1 MQTERQLR
9 LPDVCHMVGY
19 GTTKIYEGMKN
30 DTFLKGRK
38 DGRITYWLESEIQ
51 RWILET
57 AEAASKN

>member
-1 MQTERQLR
+1 
-9 LPDVCHMVGY
+9 MVGY
-19 GTTKIYEGMKN
+19 GTIKIYEGMKN
-30 DTFLKGRK
+30 GTFPKGWK

>member
-1 MQTERQLR
+1 LGYLKMGI
-9 LPDVCHMVGY
+9 LPAGRNA
-19 GTTKIYEGMKN
+19 KN
-30 DTFLKGRK
+30 DDGLKNGTFPKGRK

>member
-38 DGRITYWLESEIQ
+38 DGRITYWLGSEIQ

>member
-9 LPDVCHMVGY
+9 LPDVRHMVGY
-19 GTTKIYEGMKN
+19 GTIKIYEGMKN
-30 DTFLKGRK
+30 GTFPKGRK
-38 DGRITYWLESEIQ
+38 DGRIAYWLESEIQ

>member
-1 MQTERQLR
+1 MQTERRLR
-9 LPDVCHMVGY
+9 LPDVRHMVGY
-19 GTTKIYEGMKN
+19 GTTKIYESMKN
-30 DTFLKGRK
+30 GTFPKGRK